1 MKYISLA
8 LDFAACWSTYF
19 RHVIVSNILY
29 STILIK
35 VFKQCDNEISYF
47 IVLHRTDS
55 MRTVYIVDTVF
66 FRAWISILFSLLIK
80 RHIQDNRRI
89 FKGNSVITVPYS
101 MKILFIL
108 CIWIFT
114 HMCILLLHC
123 TKGSSEKQIKSRPNL
138 SFAIGNNRVWFL
150 NLSIILYIHICVNPL
165 YILSNAFLQC
175 CGSSDFLDVDPDL
188 IFRIGADPIFLTD
201 TDSIF

>member
-19 RHVIVSNILY
+19 RHVVVSNILY

-123 TKGSSEKQIKSRPNL
+123 TKGASEKQIKSRPNL
-138 SFAIGNNRVWFL
+138 SLSATTVYGFWISVSFYIYIFVWTHFK
-150 NLSIILYIHICVNPL
+150 
-165 YILSNAFLQC
+165 F
-175 CGSSDFLDVDPDL
+175 
-188 IFRIGADPIFLTD
+188 
-201 TDSIF
+201 

>member
-1 MKYISLA
+1 MWQRNL
-8 LDFAACWSTYF
+8 
-19 RHVIVSNILY
+19 ILHCITQNWQY
-29 STILIK
+29 AY
-35 VFKQCDNEISYF
+35 C
-47 IVLHRTDS
+47 LHRGYS
-55 MRTVYIVDTVF
+55 LLQGMNFYFVF
-66 FRAWISILFSLLIK
+66 FTYKKGIYRIIAVFLKEILLLPYRTAWKFFLFCVFESS
-80 RHIQDNRRI
+80 HIC
-89 FKGNSVITVPYS
+89 VYV
-101 MKILFIL
+101 
-108 CIWIFT
+108 
-114 HMCILLLHC
+114 LLLHC

-175 CGSSDFLDVDPDL
+175 CGSSDFLYVDPDL